1 MNKTLLTVAII
12 LILWMIYHRNDDY
25 KLNKKIEK
33 VKKENVQTVVIP
45 STQVDA
51 KRFNCGAMTPL
62 DQIVWS
68 YNNQPQALLA
78 PDSPL
83 FAN

>member
-62 DQIVWS
+62 DQIVWA